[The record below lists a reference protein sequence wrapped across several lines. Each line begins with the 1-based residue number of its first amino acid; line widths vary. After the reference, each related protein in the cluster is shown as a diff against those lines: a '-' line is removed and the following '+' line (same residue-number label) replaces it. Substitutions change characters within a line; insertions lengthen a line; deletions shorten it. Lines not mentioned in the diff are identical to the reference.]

1 MNQVGV
7 LDLRLAIPAAVG
19 WLVAG
24 ILIGVPAA
32 WLPAAVMCGAL
43 AGILVVV
50 RRAQLIALVCG
61 TCALLAVVVGVH
73 AGVREPVVLSEAAQS
88 SRFVSATAV
97 IGDPTGRATIIEA
110 NGVATASPVK
120 IFGDLGV
127 ARIGSTVSVEGTV
140 RTTEAGDAAAYL
152 FFATRITTI
161 GQPPWYLGWA
171 DGIRS
176 RFAATAAQFGGDGAD
191 LLPGLAIGDTSEVS
205 AELNANM
212 KASSLTHLTAVSGSN
227 CAVVVALIVA
237 LGRVLGFSR
246 TTRLV
251 SAGVALLAFVVLVTP
266 QASVLR
272 ATAMALIVLF
282 ALGSGRPV
290 RGLPVL
296 ALAVVALL
304 VADPWLARDYG
315 FALSVL
321 ATGGLLLLARPLATA
336 LERWLPLPVATVVAV
351 PLAAQVCCQP
361 VLILLQPTLPTYGVI
376 ANVLAEPAAPVATV
390 LGLLACVALPVVPWL
405 GAALA
410 WFAWLPAIWIAGVAS
425 FFANAPFAAIP
436 WPEGLLGFTLLSVV
450 TAFGIAAVVA
460 RGRVRAV
467 SSLVACLLVIGLVT
481 SVAGARIGLLL
492 DRPSDWQIAMCD
504 VGQGDAAIVRSA
516 GSIAVIDTGPKPER
530 LAACLSDLGID
541 RIDLLVL
548 THYDLDHVGGTP
560 AVFGMVDQALIGPS
574 SGPDD
579 DDLVNRLA
587 ASGAHVMH
595 ASRGLT
601 GVLGDLR
608 WTVLG
613 PRARLAGIEPG
624 NPASVTVEFAPH
636 ADCDCLSSIFL
647 GDLGEHAQSLLAAAG
662 PLPHVDVV
670 KVAHHGSADQA
681 AQTYERLAASTA
693 LIGVGA
699 DNTYGHPTAKLLDML
714 AEVGTVPFRTDTQGL
729 ILVSAGG
736 SVWTQHAGVQSDG
749 GPG

>member
-1 MNQVGV
+1 
-7 LDLRLAIPAAVG
+7 
-19 WLVAG
+19 VA
-24 ILIGVPAA
+24 
-32 WLPAAVMCGAL
+32 
-43 AGILVVV
+43 
-50 RRAQLIALVCG
+50 
-61 TCALLAVVVGVH
+61 
-73 AGVREPVVLSEAAQS
+73 
-88 SRFVSATAV
+88 
-97 IGDPTGRATIIEA
+97 
-110 NGVATASPVK
+110 
-120 IFGDLGV
+120 
-127 ARIGSTVSVEGTV
+127 
-140 RTTEAGDAAAYL
+140 
-152 FFATRITTI
+152 
-161 GQPPWYLGWA
+161 
-171 DGIRS
+171 
-176 RFAATAAQFGGDGAD
+176 
-191 LLPGLAIGDTSEVS
+191 
-205 AELNANM
+205 
-212 KASSLTHLTAVSGSN
+212 
-227 CAVVVALIVA
+227 
-237 LGRVLGFSR
+237 
-246 TTRLV
+246 
-251 SAGVALLAFVVLVTP
+251 AGVALLAFVVLVTP
-266 QASVLR
+266 QASVLQ
-272 ATAMALIVLF
+272 ATAMALIVLL

-296 ALAVVALL
+296 ALAVLALL

-390 LGLLACVALPVVPWL
+390 LGLLACVALPVLPWL
-405 GAALA
+405 GTALA

-450 TAFGIAAVVA
+450 TALGIAAVVA

-530 LAACLSDLGID
+530 LAACLSDLGIN

-548 THYDLDHVGGTP
+548 THYDLDHVGGTS

-574 SGPDD
+574 SGLDD

-587 ASGAHVMH
+587 ASGAHVTH

-608 WTVLG
+608 WTVLW

-624 NPASVTVEFAPH
+624 NPASVTVDFAPH

-647 GDLGEHAQSLLAAAG
+647 GDLGEQAQSLLAAAG

-670 KVAHHGSADQA
+670 KVAHHGSADQS
-681 AQTYERLAASTA
+681 AQTYERLAASIA

-736 SVWTQHAGVQSDG
+736 VVWTQRGGAIHDGARGEAAKGDG